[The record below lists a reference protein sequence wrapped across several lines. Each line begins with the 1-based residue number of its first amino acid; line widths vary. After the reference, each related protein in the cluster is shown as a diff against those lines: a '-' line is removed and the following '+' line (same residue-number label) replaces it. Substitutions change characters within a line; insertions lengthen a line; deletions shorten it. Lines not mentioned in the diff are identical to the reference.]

1 MAIRSFF
8 ALPLSVESEQALDA
22 FSLQVESELQH
33 NLNPEANIR
42 WVPAVNYH
50 LTLAFLGDIARRDLE
65 PLQQIAADIAE
76 NTQPG
81 EFVLQHC
88 EWFPS
93 AVKPRMLVVTPSEY
107 PPLKA
112 LQKRLAQSLNRSG
125 FHLEKRPFRPHIT
138 LARVKDIAQPL
149 DLGGMQANIHCDMD
163 ELVLFSSTLERQG
176 PVYSPL
182 LVEPIQ
188 P

>member
-8 ALPLSVESEQALDA
+8 ALPLSVESEQALEDVA
-22 FSLQVESELQH
+22 SLVEGQLWQH
-33 NLNPEANIR
+33 INPEASLR
-42 WVPAVNYH
+42 WVPAENYH

-65 PLQQIAADIAE
+65 RLEQIAADIASY
-76 NTQPG
+76 TVPG
-81 EFVLQHC
+81 EFMLQHC

-93 AVKPRMLVVTPSEY
+93 AVKPRMLVVTPAPYE
-107 PPLKA
+107 PLLQ
-112 LQKRLAQSLNRSG
+112 LQKQLSQSLNRHG

-149 DLGGMQANIHCDMD
+149 DLSGLQVNIPCEMD
-163 ELVLFSSTLERQG
+163 ELVLYSSTLERQG